1 MPKDPKK
8 NVDRFKVRGGEINE
22 YDFARQQ
29 KAVAEGTKSGGK
41 MSKPK
46 ATKSGAKKTGKKAR

>member
-8 NVDRFKVRGGEINE
+8 NVDRFKVRGGQINE
-22 YDFARQQ
+22 YDFSRQQ
-29 KAVAEGTKSGGK
+29 QAVAEGTKGGGK

-46 ATKSGAKKTGKKAR
+46 ATKLGAKKTGKKAQ

>member
-29 KAVAEGTKSGGK
+29 QAVAAGTKAGGK
-41 MSKPK
+41 MKPK
-46 ATKSGAKKTGKKAR
+46 ATKSGAKNTGKKAQ